1 MSTFGERL
9 RSLRNERKLH
19 QSQFADIFGLSS
31 SAIGSY
37 ERNEREP
44 AYRQLIEFANYYNVS
59 LDYLLGRT
67 DERLTV
73 EDYAKQTAHDLDEIL
88 TRYDIKV
95 RGYNLSQNDKQ
106 VLSDVSVGL
115 FWKHFTKE

>member
-19 QSQFADIFGLSS
+19 QSQFADIFGLSP

-44 AYRQLIEFANYYNVS
+44 AYHQLIAFADYYNVS

-67 DERLTV
+67 EERLTV
-73 EDYAKQTAHDLDEIL
+73 KDYASQTIRDLDEIL
-88 TRYDIKV
+88 SSYEIEVK
-95 RGYNLSQNDKQ
+95 GYRLSKQDKSI
-106 VLSDVSVGL
+106 LADVSVGL
-115 FWKHFTKE
+115 FWKHFTKG

>member
-1 MSTFGERL
+1 MSSFGERL
-9 RSLRNERKLH
+9 RGLRNERKLH
-19 QSQFADIFGLSS
+19 QSQSADIFGLSP

-44 AYRQLIEFANYYNVS
+44 SYQQLIAFADYYNVS

-73 EDYAKQTAHDLDEIL
+73 KDYASQTTRDLEELLSSYEIEVKGYKLSKQ
-88 TRYDIKV
+88 
-95 RGYNLSQNDKQ
+95 DKSI
-106 VLSDVSVGL
+106 LSDVSVGL
-115 FWKHFTKE
+115 FWKHFTKG